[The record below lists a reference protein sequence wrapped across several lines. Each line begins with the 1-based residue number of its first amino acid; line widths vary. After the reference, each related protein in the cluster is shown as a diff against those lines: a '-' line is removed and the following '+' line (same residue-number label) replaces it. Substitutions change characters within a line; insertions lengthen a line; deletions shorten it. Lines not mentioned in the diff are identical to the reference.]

1 MTTTRLPHV
10 VLLDGIRDQCRD
22 MTAMV
27 RRGSITSTTD
37 GARSG
42 ARERAMLPMYSR
54 RLVRS
59 RKADSR

>member
-37 GARSG
+37 GA